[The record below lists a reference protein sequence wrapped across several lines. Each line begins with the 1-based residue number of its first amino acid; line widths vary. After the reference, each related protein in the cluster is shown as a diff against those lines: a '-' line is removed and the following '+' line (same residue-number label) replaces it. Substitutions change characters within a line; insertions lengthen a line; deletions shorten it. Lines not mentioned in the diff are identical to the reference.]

1 MTLSDKQSDNLLE
14 DVGKLIDTVID
25 LEQKIINL
33 NHKIK
38 AVSISVVDLINHTN
52 MPEAQIMP
60 CDPDDGSWVG
70 R

>member
-1 MTLSDKQSDNLLE
+1 MTLSDKQSDNLLK

-38 AVSISVVDLINHTN
+38 TVSISVVDLIDHTN
-52 MPEAQIMP
+52 MPEPQIMP

>member
-1 MTLSDKQSDNLLE
+1 MALSDKQSDNLLE

-38 AVSISVVDLINHTN
+38 AVSISVVNLIEHTN
-52 MPEAQIMP
+52 MPEPQIMP

>member
-1 MTLSDKQSDNLLE
+1 MPLNDKQTVGLIE
-14 DVGKLIDTVID
+14 DVGKLINTVID

-33 NHKIK
+33 NYKIK
-38 AVSISVVDLINHTN
+38 TVSVSVVNLINHTN
-52 MPEAQIMP
+52 MPEPQIMP

>member
-1 MTLSDKQSDNLLE
+1 MPISDKQSDNLLK

-38 AVSISVVDLINHTN
+38 TVSISVVDLIDYTN
-52 MPEAQIMP
+52 MPEPQIMP

>member
-1 MTLSDKQSDNLLE
+1 MAISNKQSDNLLE

-38 AVSISVVDLINHTN
+38 TVSISVVDLIDHTN
-52 MPEAQIMP
+52 MPEPQIMP

>member
-1 MTLSDKQSDNLLE
+1 MTISNKQSDNLLE

-38 AVSISVVDLINHTN
+38 TVSISVVDLIDHTN
-52 MPEAQIMP
+52 MPEPQIMP

>member
-1 MTLSDKQSDNLLE
+1 MAISNKQSDNLLK

-38 AVSISVVDLINHTN
+38 TVSISVVDLIDHTN
-52 MPEAQIMP
+52 MPEPQIMP

>member
-1 MTLSDKQSDNLLE
+1 MTLNDKQSDNLLE

-38 AVSISVVDLINHTN
+38 TVSISVVDLIDHTN
-52 MPEAQIMP
+52 MPEPQIMP

>member
-38 AVSISVVDLINHTN
+38 TVSISVVDLIDYTN
-52 MPEAQIMP
+52 MPEPQIMP

>member
-1 MTLSDKQSDNLLE
+1 MAISNKQSDNLLE

-38 AVSISVVDLINHTN
+38 TVSISVVDLIGHTN
-52 MPEAQIMP
+52 MPEPQIMP

>member
-1 MTLSDKQSDNLLE
+1 MTLSDKQSDNLLK

-38 AVSISVVDLINHTN
+38 TVSISVVDLIGHTN
-52 MPEAQIMP
+52 MPEPQIMP

>member
-1 MTLSDKQSDNLLE
+1 MALSDKQAADLLK

-38 AVSISVVDLINHTN
+38 TVSISLIDLIDHTN
-52 MPEAQIMP
+52 MPEPQIMP

>member
-1 MTLSDKQSDNLLE
+1 MALSDKQAADLLK
-14 DVGKLIDTVID
+14 DVGKLITTVID

-33 NHKIK
+33 NYKIK
-38 AVSISVVDLINHTN
+38 TVSVSVVNLINYTN
-52 MPEAQIMP
+52 MSEPQIMP

>member
-1 MTLSDKQSDNLLE
+1 MAISNKQSDNLLE

-38 AVSISVVDLINHTN
+38 AVSISVVDLIEHTN
-52 MPEAQIMP
+52 MPEPQIMP

>member
-1 MTLSDKQSDNLLE
+1 MTLSDKQAADLLK
-14 DVGKLIDTVID
+14 DVGKLITTVID

-38 AVSISVVDLINHTN
+38 TVSISVVDLIDYTN
-52 MPEAQIMP
+52 MPEPQIMP

>member
-38 AVSISVVDLINHTN
+38 AVSISVVDLIDHTN
-52 MPEAQIMP
+52 MPEPQIMP

>member
-14 DVGKLIDTVID
+14 DVGKLINTVID
-25 LEQKIINL
+25 LDQKIINL

-38 AVSISVVDLINHTN
+38 AVSISVVDLIDHTN
-52 MPEAQIMP
+52 MPEPQIMP

>member
-1 MTLSDKQSDNLLE
+1 MAISNKQSDILLK

-38 AVSISVVDLINHTN
+38 TVSISVVDLIDYTN
-52 MPEAQIMP
+52 MPEPQIMP

>member
-1 MTLSDKQSDNLLE
+1 MTLSDKQSDNLLK

-38 AVSISVVDLINHTN
+38 AVSISVVNLIEHTN
-52 MPEAQIMP
+52 MPEPQIMP

>member
-1 MTLSDKQSDNLLE
+1 MAISDKQSDNLLE

-38 AVSISVVDLINHTN
+38 TVSISVVDLIDHTN
-52 MPEAQIMP
+52 MPEPQIMP